1 MLDGLPNLLDL
12 GKLKIGENVIEMFTC
27 DLSTKRTISKLF
39 KKSNYSMLGFKKL
52 CLQGDFA

>member
-27 DLSTKRTISKLF
+27 DLSLKELF
-39 KKSNYSMLGFKKL
+39 QSYLKKAITV
-52 CLQGDFA
+52 C